1 MLDSDS
7 TKQFFSQL
15 NSAKRVLIGL
25 PANLSADTASAGSAL
40 AMFLNRLNKEVEIF
54 ASENY
59 EDSLSFLPK
68 TGLLKLAL
76 NSAQSLAVVV
86 DTSKKVLE
94 EISYAQE
101 AGRAKIFLKGKTEI
115 FTPQEVSFEAV
126 KNTPYDLAII
136 LGAQDLKDLGR
147 LFEQNPD
154 LFYETPKI
162 NIDNHPSNKQ
172 FGVINL
178 IDINAASLSE
188 IITTLLQAYETDL
201 FNEDIAT
208 CLLTGI
214 MAKTNS
220 FQHAQVSP
228 KSFIQAGLLVEKGA
242 RQQEIVRALF
252 KTRSLPLLKLWG
264 RTLARLKDFGD
275 WTLSLLGASDFEK
288 AEADETYLPQV
299 LKDLLENLSGK
310 LAVGIVGQTSPSGG
324 LKLVMAVKR
333 GVDSAW
339 LFGEFGAGESLSLAV
354 PGAYEAW
361 LFNVEKFSLEEV
373 EAKLVSLMSKFLPK
387 LS

>member
-1 MLDSDS
+1 MPDSDS
-7 TKQFFSQL
+7 TKQFFNQL
-15 NSAKRVLIGL
+15 NNAKRILIAL
-25 PANLSADTASAGSAL
+25 PAGLSADAASAGSAL
-40 AMFLNRLNKEVEIF
+40 AMFLKRLNKEVEVL

-59 EDSLSFLPK
+59 EDSLPFLPK
-68 TGLLKLAL
+68 TGLLKLVL
-76 NSAQSLAVVV
+76 NSSQSLAVVV
-86 DTSKKVLE
+86 DTTKKALE

-101 AGRAKIFLKGKTEI
+101 EGRAKIFLKGKTEI
-115 FTPQEVSFEAV
+115 FTPEEVSFETV
-126 KNTPYDLAII
+126 RNTPYDLAII
-136 LGAQDLKDLGR
+136 LGAQDLNDLGTV
-147 LFEQNPD
+147 FAQNPD

-162 NIDNHPSNKQ
+162 NIDNNPGNKL
-172 FGVINL
+172 FGAINL

-188 IITTLLQAYETDL
+188 IITTMLQEYETDL

-208 CLLTGI
+208 CLLAGI

-264 RTLARLKDFGD
+264 RSLARLKDFGD
-275 WTLSLLGASDFEK
+275 WTLSQLNFSDFEK

-310 LAVGIVGQTSPSGG
+310 LAVGIVSQTDPSGG
-324 LKLVMAVKR
+324 LKLVIAFKR
-333 GVDSAW
+333 GVDVPG
-339 LFGEFGAGESLSLAV
+339 LFGEFGAGRILPLAV
-354 PGAYEAW
+354 PGAYDAW
-361 LFNVEKFSLEEV
+361 QFNIDSFSLEEV
-373 EAKLVSLMSKFLPK
+373 EAKLVSLMPKLLPK